1 MAGGVG
7 SRFWPMSTPEYPK
20 QFVDVLGRGMSMIQM
35 TVERFA
41 PLCPIE
47 NMWVVTSADY
57 EALVREQLPQL
68 PVENILLEPAMRNT
82 APCIAYA
89 CWKIRQKNPS
99 ANVVVTP
106 ADALVVDVDDFR
118 KVIGRAL
125 EFTAAGHRIVTVG
138 IRPTR
143 PETGYGY
150 IEIAGH
156 AGNDGV
162 AHDGVC
168 NDGGGSVND
177 GVAHDG
183 ADNDGGGSVNDGVA
197 HDGAD
202 NDGGGSVND
211 CVAHDGADNDGGGS
225 CNDGVANDGADN
237 DGGGSGNDGVA
248 NDGADNDG
256 AGSVNDG
263 VAHDGADNDGVDNDG
278 GGSVNDGV
286 AHDGAD
292 NDGVDNDGA
301 GSVNDGV
308 AHDGADN
315 DGGGSGNDGVAHD
328 GVANDGVANDGVGN
342 DGGGSGNDG
351 VAHDGADNDGAD
363 VTPDLIGSPIKV
375 DSFREKPALEVAK
388 EYLAAGN
395 YLWNAGIFVWNIDTI
410 VESLR
415 AFVPELAA
423 KMDRMSEVFFTP
435 SEREVVGD
443 IFPTCEKISIDY
455 AVMEK
460 ADYIYTIPGDFG
472 WSDVG
477 TWGSLWTLLSHDED
491 GNAVVGENVHLNDC
505 RGCIVHA
512 PGAESVVLQGLENS
526 IVVERDGRL
535 LVCKLSEE
543 QRIKDFVK

>member
-47 NMWVVTSADY
+47 NMWVVTSAAY

-156 AGNDGV
+156 AGNDG
-162 AHDGVC
+162 A
-168 NDGGGSVND
+168 
-177 GVAHDG
+177 
-183 ADNDGGGSVNDGVA
+183 
-197 HDGAD
+197 
-202 NDGGGSVND
+202 
-211 CVAHDGADNDGGGS
+211 
-225 CNDGVANDGADN
+225 
-237 DGGGSGNDGVA
+237 GSGNDGVA

-256 AGSVNDG
+256 A
-263 VAHDGADNDGVDNDG
+263 
-278 GGSVNDGV
+278 
-286 AHDGAD
+286 
-292 NDGVDNDGA
+292 
-301 GSVNDGV
+301 
-308 AHDGADN
+308 
-315 DGGGSGNDGVAHD
+315 
-328 GVANDGVANDGVGN
+328 
-342 DGGGSGNDG
+342 
-351 VAHDGADNDGAD
+351 D
-363 VTPDLIGSPIKV
+363 VTPDLIGSLLKV
-375 DSFREKPALEVAK
+375 DSFKEKPALEVARQ
-388 EYLAAGN
+388 YLAAGN

-423 KMDRMSEVFFTP
+423 KMDIMSESFFTP

-460 ADYIYTIPGDFG
+460 ADYIYPIPGDFG

-491 GNAVVGENVHLNDC
+491 GNAVVGGNVHLNDC

-512 PGAESVVLQGLENS
+512 PGAESVVLQGLEDS

>member
-125 EFTAAGHRIVTVG
+125 AFTAAGHRIVTVG

-150 IEIAGH
+150 IEIAGQ
-156 AGNDGV
+156 A
-162 AHDGVC
+162 
-168 NDGGGSVND
+168 
-177 GVAHDG
+177 
-183 ADNDGGGSVNDGVA
+183 
-197 HDGAD
+197 
-202 NDGGGSVND
+202 
-211 CVAHDGADNDGGGS
+211 
-225 CNDGVANDGADN
+225 
-237 DGGGSGNDGVA
+237 
-248 NDGADNDG
+248 
-256 AGSVNDG
+256 
-263 VAHDGADNDGVDNDG
+263 
-278 GGSVNDGV
+278 
-286 AHDGAD
+286 
-292 NDGVDNDGA
+292 
-301 GSVNDGV
+301 
-308 AHDGADN
+308 
-315 DGGGSGNDGVAHD
+315 
-328 GVANDGVANDGVGN
+328 
-342 DGGGSGNDG
+342 GNDG
-351 VAHDGADNDGAD
+351 VAHDGADNEGAGYVNDGVGNDGADNDDAD
-363 VTPDLIGSPIKV
+363 VTPDLIGSPLKV
-375 DSFREKPALEVAK
+375 DSFREKPALEVARQ
-388 EYLAAGN
+388 YLAAGN

-415 AFVPELAA
+415 AFVPGLAA
-423 KMDRMSEVFFTP
+423 KMDIMSESFFTP
-435 SEREVVGD
+435 SEREIVGNV
-443 IFPTCEKISIDY
+443 FPTCEKISIDY

-512 PGAESVVLQGLENS
+512 PGAESVVLQGLEDS